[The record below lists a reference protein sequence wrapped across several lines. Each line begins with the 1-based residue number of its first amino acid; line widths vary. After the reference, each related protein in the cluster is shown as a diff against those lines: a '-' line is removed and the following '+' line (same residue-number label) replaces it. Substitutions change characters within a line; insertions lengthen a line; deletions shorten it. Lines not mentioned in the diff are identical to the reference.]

1 MKYEECPVATTLS
14 YVGGKWKPI
23 ILFELRGGPLRT
35 GELTRRIPQVS
46 AKMLTQQLR
55 QLERDG
61 VVQRRIHQQ
70 GPPKVEYSLTPLGQ
84 SLRPVMNAL
93 ASWGKARQRATK

>member
-1 MKYEECPVATTLS
+1 MNFEKCPVTTTLS

-61 VVQRRIHQQ
+61 VVQRTIHQQ
-70 GPPKVEYSLTPLGQ
+70 VPPKVEYSLTPLGR

-93 ASWGKARQRATK
+93 AAWGKARQKATK

>member
-1 MKYEECPVATTLS
+1 MKHEECPVATTLS

-23 ILFELRGGPLRT
+23 ILFELRDGPLRT

-61 VVQRRIHQQ
+61 VVQRKIHEQV
-70 GPPKVEYSLTPLGQ
+70 PPKVEYSLTPLGR

-93 ASWGKARQRATK
+93 ASWGKARQKAVK